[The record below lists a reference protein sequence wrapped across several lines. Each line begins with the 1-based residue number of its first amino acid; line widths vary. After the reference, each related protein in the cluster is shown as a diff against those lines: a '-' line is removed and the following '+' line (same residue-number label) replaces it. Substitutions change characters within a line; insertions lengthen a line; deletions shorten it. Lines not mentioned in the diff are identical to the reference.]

1 MLEEVVDD
9 ARALSRLPL
18 NARQRDHVES
28 HLVLALADLG
38 EDDEAALV
46 LDTAS
51 GFAAHDQTSRA
62 TILWAKAEADFSAGG
77 MGVRSRRYS
86 MLIEDGVVKKI
97 NIEEKPGTV
106 EVSGGDTLLGQ
117 L

>member
-1 MLEEVVDD
+1 
-9 ARALSRLPL
+9 

-38 EDDEAALV
+38 EDDEATLV

-62 TILWAKAEADFSAGG
+62 MILWAKAEADFSAGRFLEAMVSATECRTLAVVG
-77 MGVRSRRYS
+77 FPAQVMVEPVRQWSA
-86 MLIEDGVVKKI
+86 LE
-97 NIEEKPGTV
+97 
-106 EVSGGDTLLGQ
+106 LGRDP
-117 L
+117 